1 MPVVTAFAFWNGC
14 ATYLNILWR
23 RARTPRRRPRR
34 DASYMLHNMICD
46 LNVEEVT
53 CMLHALTCLCASV
66 VVRTRVFVTVPVS
79 SVSARLYTLDSRER
93 GSHLL
98 SRNAKSTIDNAGTE
112 AVAESARRGTRC
124 FSKKMKRSVIPFGK
138 ILAIQYDSSCS
149 SRVNQNQE
157 CWSQVGAM
165 EERAHLLVLPIY
177 CTKLVPSYS
186 PDYHPSSALGF
197 TKAEPREGGNQ
208 GRSTV
213 KTVPSCS
220 VLGL

>member
-1 MPVVTAFAFWNGC
+1 
-14 ATYLNILWR
+14 
-23 RARTPRRRPRR
+23 
-34 DASYMLHNMICD
+34 MLHNMICD

-149 SRVNQNQE
+149 SRVIRIR
-157 CWSQVGAM
+157 SVGARL
-165 EERAHLLVLPIY
+165 ERWRREPTSSSYPYILYQAG
-177 CTKLVPSYS
+177 TKLLP
-186 PDYHPSSALGF
+186 
-197 TKAEPREGGNQ
+197 
-208 GRSTV
+208 
-213 KTVPSCS
+213 
-220 VLGL
+220 